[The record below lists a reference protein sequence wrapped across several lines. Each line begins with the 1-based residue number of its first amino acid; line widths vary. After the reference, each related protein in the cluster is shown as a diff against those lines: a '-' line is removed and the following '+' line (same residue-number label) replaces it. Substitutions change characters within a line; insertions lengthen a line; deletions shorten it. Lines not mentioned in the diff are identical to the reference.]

1 MNLTSWLKAYP
12 DAAAVAPLAL
22 LLVLAC
28 AVAIVDLFVT
38 DPQRRV
44 SYWLAQLSLLAV
56 LVVSLAWFDNGF
68 TIYAMQRMI
77 VADPMGHLLGVFA
90 TLAAMVSLAYT
101 RPYAADREMLKGE
114 LFSLSMFSL
123 LGILVMLAANNFL
136 IVYLGVEL
144 MSLSLYSLVAMR
156 RDDIGATEAAMKY
169 FVLGALSSGFLLYGL
184 SMMYGATGS
193 LDIGEVYKAIGTGQI
208 NHAVLSLGTVFVVA
222 GLAFKL
228 GAVPFHMWVP
238 DVYQGSPT
246 GVTLMIGAA
255 PKLAAFAITIR
266 LLVEGMIGLGLEW
279 QQMIVFLSVASMV
292 LGNLAAI
299 AQTNLKR
306 MLAYSTIAQIG
317 FMLLGLCPTVVNVNT
332 ISAANGYSSSL
343 FYVIT
348 DVLTTLGTF
357 GTILLLSRHGHEADR
372 IDDFRGL
379 ARRSPW
385 FAGVMAIFMF
395 SLAGIPPTVGFYAKL
410 AVLQALVSTNVT
422 GFIWLA
428 VVAVLL
434 SLLGAYYYLRVVKV
448 MYFDEPVDTRP
459 IEARGD
465 VRALLSAN
473 GAAILLLGILPG
485 GLMALCVRAIVQA
498 LTT

>member
-1 MNLTSWLKAYP
+1 MTGTLPMAAMNWISI
-12 DAAAVAPLAL
+12 APEAL
-22 LLVLAC
+22 LLAAACVVALA
-28 AVAIVDLFVT
+28 DLFVT
-38 DPQRRV
+38 DARRRPTF
-44 SYWLAQLSLLAV
+44 WLAQAGLA
-56 LVVSLAWFDNGF
+56 LVAAAQLAAYDAGA
-68 TIYAMQRMI
+68 TVYGMQRLV
-77 VADPMGHLLGVFA
+77 VADPMGNLLSFFA
-90 TLAAMVSLAYT
+90 TIAVMVTLAYAQSYIA
-101 RPYAADREMLKGE
+101 RREMLKGE
-114 LFSLSMFSL
+114 FFTLAMFAL
-123 LGILVMLAANNFL
+123 LGIMVMASANNFL
-136 IVYLGVEL
+136 VVYLGLEL
-144 MSLSLYSLVAMR
+144 MSLSLYALTAMR
-156 RDDIGATEAAMKY
+156 RDHGVATEAAMKY
-169 FVLGALSSGFLLYGL
+169 FVLGALASGFLLYGL
-184 SMMYGATGS
+184 SMMYGATKS
-193 LDIGEVYKAIGTGQI
+193 LEINEVFNAIAAGRI
-208 NHAVLSLGTVFVVA
+208 NRAVLTFGVVFVVA
-222 GLAFKL
+222 GLGFKL
-228 GAVPFHMWVP
+228 GVVPFHMWVP
-238 DVYQGSPT
+238 DVYQGAPT
-246 GVTLMIGAA
+246 AVTLLIGGA

-279 QQMIVFLSVASMV
+279 QQMIVFLSIASMV

-372 IDDFRGL
+372 IEDFRGL

-385 FAGVMAIFMF
+385 FAGAIFMF

-428 VVAVLL
+428 AIAVVL

-459 IEARGD
+459 IEAATD